1 MINETFILDAILRA
15 EDDAITVIDC
25 DKQVLYW
32 NEAAVNMYQIPQAEI
47 IGKTITDYFNESDI
61 MVLKVLRTKKR
72 VNNLYH
78 RPRKDKH
85 VVINAM
91 PIFNARDELIG
102 AVSIERDITSIV
114 RLNDD
119 LEMTSKELNELR
131 LQVTQVNEQTP
142 FSKIKGKS
150 KKLLETIQI
159 AKKAAKT
166 DVTTLILGESGT
178 GKEEFTRAI
187 HEASDRAD
195 KPFIPVNCG
204 AIPPALFESEL
215 FGYEAG
221 TFTGSTKEGKAGKI
235 EMANGGTL
243 FLDEIGELPLEM
255 QVKLLRVLQ
264 ENRVYRIGDS
274 IGKEVNVRIIAA
286 TNQNLMEMMTE
297 KKFRQDL
304 YYRLNVIQLTIPPLK
319 ERADDIPLLTELFL
333 QQFATKYQVP
343 VPELAQSAMDVLIAY
358 SWPGNV
364 RELKNMI
371 ERLIILCEK
380 TIIEKVDIINYFP
393 NIIEQQANHKHEAT
407 TLSSEK
413 EAIEKLLIEEALR
426 KTNGNKS
433 DAAKQLGISRMT
445 LYNKIKKFN
454 IE

>member
-304 YYRLNVIQLTIPPLK
+304 YYRLNVIQLTIPPLR